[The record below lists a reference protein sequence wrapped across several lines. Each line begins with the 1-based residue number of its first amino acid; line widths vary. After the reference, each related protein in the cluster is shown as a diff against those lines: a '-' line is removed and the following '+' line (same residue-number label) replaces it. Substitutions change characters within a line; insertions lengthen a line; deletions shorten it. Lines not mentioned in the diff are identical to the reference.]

1 MKAVV
6 PREFGPPEVLR
17 LMAFSRPLALVA
29 AEREGFFAAESI
41 AIAYSQSRGSAPQI
55 AALLAGELDLA
66 HTAVD
71 NVVLRVDRDGADLA
85 VVLVAEL
92 GISQRL
98 VVRADIESVA
108 ALHGQT
114 LGVDAVDSGY
124 ATLLYAML
132 ARRGLPREAYRVLSV
147 GGTAERLEAL
157 LAGKIAGGMLGTPH
171 DLQALA
177 AGARS
182 LASASEEYPGYPAL
196 GVAARRSWAR
206 EHRDLVAR
214 YSRALVKGATWAAEP
229 RNRDRGIELLAADG
243 GIPREKAA
251 AVYEAEARA
260 RELVAPTVEQ
270 QRASI
275 ARVVQLRHPGE
286 SIAVERYFE
295 PA

>member
-1 MKAVV
+1 MAVDT
-6 PREFGPPEVLR
+6 LR

-29 AEREGFFAAESI
+29 AEREGFFAAESL
-41 AIAYSQSRGSAPQI
+41 AIEYSQSRGSAPQI
-55 AALLAGELDLA
+55 AALLAGELDLV

-85 VVLVAEL
+85 VLLVAEL
-92 GISQRL
+92 VISQRL

-108 ALHGQT
+108 DLRGQT

-132 ARRGLPREAYRVLSV
+132 ERRGLSRDAYRVLSV

-157 LAGKIAGGMLGTPH
+157 LAGVIAGGMLGTPH

-182 LASASEEYPGYPAL
+182 LASASDDYPGYPAL
-196 GVAARRSWAR
+196 DVAARRSWAR
-206 EHRDLVAR
+206 AHRDLVAR
-214 YSRALVKGATWAAEP
+214 YSRAIVRGARWAADP
-229 RNRDRGIELLAADG
+229 ANRDRGIELLAADG
-243 GIPREKAA
+243 GVPREKAA
-251 AVYEAEARA
+251 AIYEAEARA
-260 RELVAPTVEQ
+260 REVAAPTLDQ

-275 ARVVQLRHPGE
+275 ARVIELRHPGE
-286 SIAVERYFE
+286 VIPVERYFD
-295 PA
+295 AVRDSR